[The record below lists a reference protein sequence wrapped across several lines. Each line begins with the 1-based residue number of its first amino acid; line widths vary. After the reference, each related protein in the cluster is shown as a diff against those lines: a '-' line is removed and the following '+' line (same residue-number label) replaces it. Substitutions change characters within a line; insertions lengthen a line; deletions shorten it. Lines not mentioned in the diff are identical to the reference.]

1 MMFPRKQC
9 PDIWTG
15 EVVAALHCSGSACQ
29 LKGDSDLKKLDNK
42 LHDLAEVFNEQ
53 RCGNGKRNLYYL
65 KSVFELSFG
74 YLLGHLLGLL
84 LF

>member
-1 MMFPRKQC
+1 M
-9 PDIWTG
+9 
-15 EVVAALHCSGSACQ
+15 E
-29 LKGDSDLKKLDNK
+29 KLDNK